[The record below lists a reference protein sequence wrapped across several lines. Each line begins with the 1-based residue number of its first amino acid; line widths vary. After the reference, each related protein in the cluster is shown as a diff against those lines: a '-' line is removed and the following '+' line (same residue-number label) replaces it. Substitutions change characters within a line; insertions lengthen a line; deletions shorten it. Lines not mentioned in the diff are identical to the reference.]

1 MPMYEYRCGE
11 CEGGTSA
18 YLRTYSSPEPTA
30 CRHCGSGEIARVM
43 STFAYHKS
51 EADKMAQLDPKYGKM
66 VDDAMSKA
74 PPDTYPD
81 HYLNKMAPFSAAKEK
96 GDPYF
101 KE

>member
-1 MPMYEYRCGE
+1 MPMYEYRCRA
-11 CEGGTSA
+11 CEGATSA
-18 YLRTYSSPEPTA
+18 YLRSYNSPQPTS
-30 CRHCGSGEIARVM
+30 CRHCGSGDITRVM

-74 PPDTYPD
+74 PPDSSPE
-81 HYLNKMAPFSAAKEK
+81 HYLNKMAPFSAARET